1 MKKCFTFL
9 MLSFGIF
16 IANAQQVIY
25 VDVNLGNDTLNG
37 LSATVDAAAG
47 IGPKKTLNAAL
58 SISTS
63 DDIISTAA
71 GLYPEN
77 VSLNKAVQ
85 LVKTGSDAVFIDAV
99 TITSIGDVFGNLPLD
114 GAFQANTVVVQAG
127 AQLNDGY
134 LLTAVNGNL
143 IVQAGSYNELLIAQ
157 KSFILTTLG
166 EVSIS
171 AIRMNANGGTL
182 TLGGSLKVNSQVELN
197 QLNGGYLE
205 LSAFDLRLD
214 PTASITAGN
223 ANSFIKTSGAGALLR
238 AVGSEAVLFP
248 VGNGTTYAPVTI
260 DENGNATELVGVRVR
275 EAMNANSFN
284 PDLSTS
290 INSFVGLEWTISEGT
305 AGGNNANIRF
315 DYTGNNELN
324 NWTSAQNRA
333 VYRNDGTTWT
343 AGANSTV
350 DASFS
355 SADFTALGGVFAI
368 YSDFPNTVETS
379 SSIGSVVLYPNPA
392 SSNVFIRTDSADD
405 FNYTIFSVEGKVAST
420 GVSKSNSSID
430 ISNLTKGMYVI
441 RVFHGEDVSILR
453 FVKN

>member
-16 IANAQQVIY
+16 VANAQQVIY
-25 VDVNLGNDTLNG
+25 VDANLGNDTLNG
-37 LSATVDAAAG
+37 LAATVDAAAG

-58 SISTS
+58 SICTS
-63 DDIISTAA
+63 GDIVSVES
-71 GLYPEN
+71 GVYPEDIT
-77 VSLNKAVQ
+77 LNKAVQ
-85 LVKTGSDAVFIDAV
+85 LVKTGSAAVFIDAI

-114 GAFQANTVVVQAG
+114 GAFQTNTVVVQSG

-143 IVQAGSYNELLIAQ
+143 IAQAGSYNELLIAQ

-166 EVSIS
+166 EVSVS
-171 AIRMNANGGTL
+171 SVRMNANGGTL
-182 TLGGSLKVNSQVELN
+182 TLGGSLKVNNQVELN
-197 QLNGGYLE
+197 QPNGGFFE

-223 ANSFIKTSGAGALLR
+223 ANSFIKTSGTGTLLR
-238 AVGSEAVLFP
+238 AVGSDAVLFP

-260 DENGNATELVGVRVR
+260 DENGNATELVGIRVR
-275 EAMNANSFN
+275 EAMNTNSFN
-284 PDLSTS
+284 PDLANSV
-290 INSFVGLEWTISEGT
+290 NSFVGLEWTITEGT

-324 NWTSAQNRA
+324 NWASAQNRA

-343 AGANSTV
+343 AGANSSV

-368 YSDFPNTVETS
+368 YSDFPNAIETAG
-379 SSIGSVVLYPNPA
+379 SIASLVLYPNPA

-430 ISNLTKGMYVI
+430 ISNLTKGMYVM
-441 RVFHGEDVSILR
+441 RVLQGDDVTVLR